1 MGLNLQGAGQDHQL
15 LTQDVEVP
23 FQREIAGSPAQS
35 VTSPAVISEDSGSN
49 SIRFEAQ
56 NNPSNIPDYFLNAVL
71 NSNDGTCG
79 GGTRRDLG

>member
-1 MGLNLQGAGQDHQL
+1 M
-15 LTQDVEVP
+15 EVP
-23 FQREIAGSPAQS
+23 FQREAAGSPAQS

-71 NSNDGTCG
+71 NSNDDTCG